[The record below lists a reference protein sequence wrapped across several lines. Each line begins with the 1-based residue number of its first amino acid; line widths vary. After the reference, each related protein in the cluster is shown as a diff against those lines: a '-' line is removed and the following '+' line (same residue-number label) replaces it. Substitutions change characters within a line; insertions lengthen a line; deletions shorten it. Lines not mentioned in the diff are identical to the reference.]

1 MTVERRIVVSLGDI
15 RAVIFQCK
23 ACATRV
29 AVLPEKLDDATA
41 LLDKCSVC
49 DAAWWSQNATKLL
62 AKPAA
67 SFVVFLRALRQI
79 GTPEASETVGFT
91 LSLEFDEPQPY

>member
-23 ACATRV
+23 SCATRV
-29 AVLPEKLDDATA
+29 AVPPDKLDNATA

-49 DAAWWSQNATKLL
+49 DAGWWSQNATKLL
-62 AKPAA
+62 TQPAA
-67 SFVVFLRALRQI
+67 SFVVFLRALGQI
-79 GTPEASETVGFT
+79 GTPDASETVGFT
-91 LSLEFDEPQPY
+91 LSLEFDEPRS